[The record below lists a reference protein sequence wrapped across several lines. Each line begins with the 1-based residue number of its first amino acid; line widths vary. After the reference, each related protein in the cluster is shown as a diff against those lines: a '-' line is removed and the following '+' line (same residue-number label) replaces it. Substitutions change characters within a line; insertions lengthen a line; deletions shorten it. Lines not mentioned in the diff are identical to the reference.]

1 MPNDRIVLADRNY
14 RFELGAGSRGA
25 RLNGTL
31 LYLHYPP
38 ICDPEGKWF
47 LHQLDMERSLKPYFD
62 TDSLYPDPVRRIILD
77 PGVGFAKSYA
87 QNLEVIA
94 RLEELACLGFPVL
107 LGTSR
112 KSVIGKTLDLP
123 ADQRLEGTLVT
134 TVYAVQKGCAFVRV
148 HDVKENL
155 RAIQMTKALMRG

>member
-1 MPNDRIVLADRNY
+1 MREVAADLMASVETAREAGVGDDRL
-14 RFELGAGSRGA
+14 
-25 RLNGTL
+25 
-31 LYLHYPP
+31 
-38 ICDPEGKWF
+38 
-47 LHQLDMERSLKPYFD
+47 
-62 TDSLYPDPVRRIILD
+62 ILD
-77 PGVGFAKSYA
+77 PGVGFAKSYV

-94 RLEELACLGFPVL
+94 RLEELVHLGFPVL

-134 TVYAVQKGCAFVRV
+134 TVYAAQKGCAFVRV